1 VRIASNGHLVLTGGH
16 HSVLTLMSDE
26 GQPAPGSVETF
37 WHNHARRQAFCEAR
51 GIAFSTW
58 VFPDKL
64 SIFANDPA
72 FCDVKISSVYRRHYL
87 GHAPEQSCVHYLGD
101 VIDGSEDFPKTDT
114 HLSAAGMCKA
124 VLAMA
129 QSLDLPGQA
138 AFAARVAETCVE
150 VADHCGDLGVK
161 LTPARTEQIRLAR
174 PPVPFQRGMN
184 RIAAGND
191 GMMDLLHTPTSS
203 TDKTL
208 LVFGDSFFR
217 QNLVYLTFFFRN
229 IVFLRS
235 RYFHDECVAA
245 VAPDVIFT
253 GLAERYLSAVSAD
266 AARPHFLSYPYVSGR
281 AVDPSPLFAE
291 LWRRM
296 IDGARLL

>member
-1 VRIASNGHLVLTGGH
+1 
-16 HSVLTLMSDE
+16 MSDE
-26 GQPAPGSVETF
+26 GQPPAGSVETF
-37 WHNHARRQAFCEAR
+37 WENHARRQAFCAAR

-64 SIFANDPA
+64 SIVANDPA
-72 FCDVKISSVYRRHYL
+72 FCDVKIGSVYRRHYL
-87 GHAPEQSCVHYLGD
+87 AQAPDPCAVHYLGD
-101 VIDGSEDFPKTDT
+101 IIDKSEDFPKTDT

-129 QSLDLPGQA
+129 RSLGLSGQA
-138 AFAARVAETCVE
+138 EFVARVAETCVE
-150 VADHCGDLGVK
+150 VPDHCGDLGVK
-161 LTPARTEQIRLAR
+161 LTPARTEQIRVAR
-174 PPVPFQRGMN
+174 PLVPHQREMN
-184 RIAAGND
+184 GIAAGND

-235 RYFHDECVAA
+235 RYFHDEFVEA
-245 VAPDVIFT
+245 VAPDVIFS
-253 GLAERYLSAVSAD
+253 GLAERYLSSVTSD
-266 AARPHFLSYPYVSGR
+266 RARPHFLSYPYVSGR
-281 AVDPSPLFAE
+281 ALNPTPMFAE

-296 IDGARLL
+296 INGARLL